1 MEGRFVTLFNA
12 LPAAGFRSP
21 FTKYL
26 VYYDGPVAEA
36 DLCGQGASDATG
48 FGLAAMY
55 VQACSGAPVSVVA
68 AHELLHTLGAVPRGA
83 PNRCPD
89 PNGAHT
95 CDSMADLMHPFLDTS
110 PLDAKL
116 LDPGRDDYYGH
127 SGTFTDS
134 QDSPWLVQLD
144 RQQPFTTTI
153 SGSRWSDG
161 RRARPRLRADLH
173 DHVER
178 VDASH
183 PESCSPSRVEARSLG
198 RRVHRRLDLRCHGRP
213 PASRCRRSS
222 LLSVFRLSVAVSGR
236 GAVRSSRAGI
246 TCRPRCSAAFPSF
259 APVGLDRDAGEGL
272 AVPLLERR
280 VPRNETHVH
289 GPDDC
294 CDERSS
300 CLFTR
305 VVPRLTSSRRSGSVL
320 RVEAKHDVLVVGAGC
335 AGMRAAIEAFDAG
348 ADVAMISKIH
358 PVRSHSGAAEG
369 GINAAL
375 GNASEDDPEKHAF
388 DTVKGSD
395 YLGDQDAIEILC
407 QEAPDDVYQLEH
419 WGAVFSRTPDGR
431 IAQRPFGAAGE
442 PRTAYAADIT
452 GHVLIHVLYEQVMK
466 RDIKT
471 YEEFFAWKL
480 VIDEDR
486 CQGVISW
493 DLLDGGLKSIG
504 AKTVILA
511 TGGAGRLYT
520 GTTNAYACTGDGMTM
535 ALRAG
540 VALKDMEMMQF
551 HPTTLAPT
559 GVLITEGC
567 RGEGAY
573 LLNAQ
578 SERFLIRYA
587 PNAMELASRD
597 VISRA
602 EQTEIDEGRGIDG
615 NVMLDLRHL
624 GAERI
629 LERLHGTRELS
640 MTFAGVDPI
649 FEPIPV
655 RPGAH
660 YHMGGVDTDVWGRT
674 SLEGLYAAGE
684 VACVSVHGANRLG
697 GNALME
703 TITYG
708 KRAGAHAADWALSNT
723 TITVPPSVEEDAE
736 RELKTLLDRTDG
748 ERPWQIR
755 DELAETMHVNFGVF
769 RREEQM
775 LAQGDLVQKLRERY
789 ERVVVEDKGD
799 VFNTDLTQALELGFL
814 LELAECMIVSGL
826 ARKESRGAHARPYDY
841 PDRDDESYLK
851 HTLVTWEDDAPK
863 LDWKP
868 VTMTKW
874 EPEERKY

>member
-1 MEGRFVTLFNA
+1 MVDRQHYVPRAF
-12 LPAAGFRSP
+12 
-21 FTKYL
+21 
-26 VYYDGPVAEA
+26 
-36 DLCGQGASDATG
+36 ATT
-48 FGLAAMY
+48 F
-55 VQACSGAPVSVVA
+55 
-68 AHELLHTLGAVPRGA
+68 GAVDHVTAGNDHQVA
-83 PNRCPD
+83 SF
-89 PNGAHT
+89 AV
-95 CDSMADLMHPFLDTS
+95 
-110 PLDAKL
+110 DA
-116 LDPGRDDYYGH
+116 
-127 SGTFTDS
+127 
-134 QDSPWLVQLD
+134 
-144 RQQPFTTTI
+144 
-153 SGSRWSDG
+153 
-161 RRARPRLRADLH
+161 LH
-173 DHVER
+173 D
-178 VDASH
+178 
-183 PESCSPSRVEARSLG
+183 
-198 RRVHRRLDLRCHGRP
+198 
-213 PASRCRRSS
+213 
-222 LLSVFRLSVAVSGR
+222 
-236 GAVRSSRAGI
+236 
-246 TCRPRCSAAFPSF
+246 
-259 APVGLDRDAGEGL
+259 
-272 AVPLLERR
+272 
-280 VPRNETHVH
+280 
-289 GPDDC
+289 
-294 CDERSS
+294 
-300 CLFTR
+300 
-305 VVPRLTSSRRSGSVL
+305 VVI
-320 RVEAKHDVLVVGAGC
+320 VGAGC

-348 ADVAMISKIH
+348 ADVALLSKIH

-375 GNASEDDPEKHAF
+375 GNASEDSPEIHAF

-407 QEAPDDVYQLEH
+407 DEAPEDVYQLEQ
-419 WGAVFSRTPDGR
+419 WGAVFSRTEDGR

-466 RDIKT
+466 RDIPT

-480 VIDEDR
+480 VLDDGR
-486 CQGVISW
+486 CQGVIAW
-493 DLLDGGLKSIG
+493 DLLNGGLKSIG
-504 AKTVILA
+504 AKTVIIA

-520 GTTNAYACTGDGMTM
+520 GTTNAYACTGDGMAM

-573 LLNAQ
+573 LLNKDA
-578 SERFLIRYA
+578 ERFLVRYA

-615 NVMLDLRHL
+615 NVLLDLRHL

-660 YHMGGVDTDVWGRT
+660 YHMGGVDTDVWGQT

-684 VACVSVHGANRLG
+684 AACVSVHGANRLG

-708 KRAGAHAADWALSNT
+708 KRVGRHAADWAMSHT
-723 TITVPPSVEEDAE
+723 TVTVPESLETDTE
-736 RELKTLLDRTDG
+736 RELRELLERSEG
-748 ERPWQIR
+748 ERPWVLR
-755 DELAETMHVNFGVF
+755 DELAATMHENFGVF

-775 LAQGDLVQKLRERY
+775 QRQGEIVRSLQERY
-789 ERVVVEDKGD
+789 ERVVVEDKGP
-799 VFNTDLTQALELGFL
+799 VFNNDLTQALELGFL
-814 LELAECMIVSGL
+814 LDLAECMVLAGL

-841 PDRDDESYLK
+841 PERDDENYLR
-851 HTLVTWEDDAPK
+851 HTLVTWEDDRPK

-874 EPEERKY
+874 KPQLRTY

>member
-1 MEGRFVTLFNA
+1 M
-12 LPAAGFRSP
+12 
-21 FTKYL
+21 
-26 VYYDGPVAEA
+26 
-36 DLCGQGASDATG
+36 DA
-48 FGLAAMY
+48 
-55 VQACSGAPVSVVA
+55 V
-68 AHELLHTLGAVPRGA
+68 
-83 PNRCPD
+83 
-89 PNGAHT
+89 
-95 CDSMADLMHPFLDTS
+95 
-110 PLDAKL
+110 
-116 LDPGRDDYYGH
+116 
-127 SGTFTDS
+127 
-134 QDSPWLVQLD
+134 
-144 RQQPFTTTI
+144 
-153 SGSRWSDG
+153 
-161 RRARPRLRADLH
+161 
-173 DHVER
+173 
-178 VDASH
+178 
-183 PESCSPSRVEARSLG
+183 
-198 RRVHRRLDLRCHGRP
+198 
-213 PASRCRRSS
+213 
-222 LLSVFRLSVAVSGR
+222 
-236 GAVRSSRAGI
+236 
-246 TCRPRCSAAFPSF
+246 
-259 APVGLDRDAGEGL
+259 
-272 AVPLLERR
+272 
-280 VPRNETHVH
+280 
-289 GPDDC
+289 
-294 CDERSS
+294 
-300 CLFTR
+300 
-305 VVPRLTSSRRSGSVL
+305 
-320 RVEAKHDVLVVGAGC
+320 HDVVVVGAGC
-335 AGMRAAIEAFDAG
+335 AGMRAAIEAYDAG
-348 ADVAMISKIH
+348 ADVAMVSKIH

-407 QEAPDDVYQLEH
+407 NEAPDDVYQLES

-480 VIDEDR
+480 VVDDDR
-486 CQGVISW
+486 CQGVIAW
-493 DLLDGGLKSIG
+493 DLINGGLSAIG

-520 GTTNAYACTGDGMTM
+520 GTTNAYACTGDGMAM
-535 ALRAG
+535 ALGAG

-573 LLNAQ
+573 LLNKDG
-578 SERFLIRYA
+578 ERFLVRYA

-602 EQTEIDEGRGIDG
+602 EQTEIDQGRGVEG
-615 NVMLDLRHL
+615 NVLLDLRHL
-624 GAERI
+624 GAEKI
-629 LERLHGTRELS
+629 VERLHGTRELS

-649 FEPIPV
+649 YEPIPV

-660 YHMGGVDTDVWGRT
+660 YHMGGVDTDVWGLT
-674 SLEGLYAAGE
+674 ALEGLYAAGE

-708 KRAGAHAADWALSNT
+708 KRVGRHASEWALSHT
-723 TITVPPSVEEDAE
+723 TVDVPASVEVDAE
-736 RELKTLLDRTDG
+736 RELKQLLDRSEG

-755 DELAETMHVNFGVF
+755 DQLAETMHENFGVF

-775 LAQGDLVQKLRERY
+775 QRQGEIVQELRERY
-789 ERVVVEDKGD
+789 ESVVVEDKGD
-799 VFNTDLTQALELGFL
+799 VFNSDLTQALELGYL
-814 LELAECMIVSGL
+814 LDLAECMIVSGL
-826 ARKESRGAHARPYDY
+826 ARKESRGAHARPHDF
-841 PDRDDESYLK
+841 PDRDDENFLR
-851 HTLVTWEDDAPK
+851 HTITTWEDGEAK

-874 EPEERKY
+874 QPQERKY